1 MAKGEQKQPKKAL
14 TELKLDWQDMGNG
27 SEKRAST
34 AEAVYSVHM
43 SDDKFFYGV
52 RRRADRELVLSEP
65 VYDSFYEAMKAAEG
79 VVFE

>member
-1 MAKGEQKQPKKAL
+1 MTKVVQKPSKKDPAAL
-14 TELKLDWQDMGNG
+14 RLEWQDMGNG
-27 SEKRAST
+27 SERRAVT

-52 RRRADRELVLSEP
+52 RRRTDRQLIISEP
-65 VYDSFYEAMKAAEG
+65 VYDSFYDAMKAAEG